1 MLNGRRLLSLGAEA
15 GDSMRSP
22 LAGSTANANR
32 GECQHPHTTAAT
44 TARMEI
50 VP

>member
-22 LAGSTANANR
+22 LAGSTANR

-44 TARMEI
+44 TSRMEI